1 VKVAASVAAASP
13 SEGIAVKKALLLA
26 ASIAFPVAPDA
37 WAQTAAEADA
47 FVEQAEQQLYEPFV
61 RNNRASWIADTYI
74 TTDTEVMAAEAD
86 AAYSE
91 LSVRLALDAAR
102 FAAVPGL
109 SEVTARKLGFL
120 RQAATLPAPTR
131 PGAAKELSEI
141 SARLTSLYA
150 RGAGT
155 LRGEPIGIY
164 GLYEEMRSN
173 RNPEDLKEMW
183 ASWNDNVGRP
193 MKKDYAR
200 LVEIAN
206 EGARELG
213 YADVGALWRAGYDM
227 PAEDFSVLVDRLWGE
242 VKPLFDDLHCLMRA
256 GLNQTYGEAVQPA
269 SGPIRSDLLGD
280 LWGQQWSSR
289 YDMVA
294 PAGSGDLGF
303 DTTKLLT
310 AQGYD
315 ALKMV
320 RTGEAFF
327 TSLGFQPLPETFW
340 ERSMFVKPAD
350 RDVVCG
356 ASAWSIDERE
366 DLRLKMC
373 IRVNEGN
380 LKTVHHE
387 LGHIFYYRAYSGQ
400 PLLFRTGAHDGFHE
414 ASGDMLA
421 LSMTPEYL
429 VQIGLLSPDQ
439 VPSPDKD
446 IGLLLKE
453 AMDRVSFM
461 PFGLLVDKWRWGVF
475 DGSIKPD
482 DYQTAWDA
490 LRLRYQG
497 LKPPVARDADAFD
510 PGAKYHVAATTPY
523 MRYFLSYILMFQF
536 YEAACEQA
544 GWTGPLHRC
553 SFFGNKEVG
562 KKFAAMLAMG
572 ASKPWPD
579 ALEAFTGTRE
589 MSGKSVL
596 NYFAPLH
603 AWLKEQNKGRACGW

>member
-1 VKVAASVAAASP
+1 VKR
-13 SEGIAVKKALLLA
+13 ALLLA
-26 ASIAFPVAPDA
+26 ASTAFLSAASA

-47 FVEQAEQQLYEPFV
+47 FVDQAEQQLYEPFV

-74 TTDTEVMAAEAD
+74 TTDTEAIAAEID
-86 AAYSE
+86 AAYNE
-91 LSVRLALDAAR
+91 LAVRLALDAAR
-102 FAAVPGL
+102 FAVVPGL
-109 SEVTARKLGFL
+109 SDVTARKLDFL

-164 GLYEEMRSN
+164 GLYEEMKKN
-173 RNPEDLKEMW
+173 RNPEELKEMW

-206 EGARELG
+206 EGASELG
-213 YADVGALWRAGYDM
+213 YANVGALWRAGYDM
-227 PAEDFSVLVDRLWGE
+227 PAEDFSALVDKLWGE

-256 GLNQTYGEAVQPA
+256 GLNETYGEAVQPA

-310 AQGYD
+310 AHGYD

-356 ASAWSIDERE
+356 ASAWSIDELD

-373 IRVNEGN
+373 LRVNEGHF
-380 LKTVHHE
+380 KTVHHE

-414 ASGDMLA
+414 AAGDMLA

-429 VQIGLLSPDQ
+429 VQIGLLDPSN

-446 IGLLLKE
+446 LGLLLKE
-453 AMDRVSFM
+453 AMDRVAFL
-461 PFGLLVDKWRWGVF
+461 PFALLVDKWRWGVF

-497 LKPPVARDADAFD
+497 VTPPVARDAGAFD

-553 SFFGNKEVG
+553 SFYGNKEVG
-562 KKFAAMLAMG
+562 KKFEAMLAMG

-589 MSGKSVL
+589 MSGKAVL